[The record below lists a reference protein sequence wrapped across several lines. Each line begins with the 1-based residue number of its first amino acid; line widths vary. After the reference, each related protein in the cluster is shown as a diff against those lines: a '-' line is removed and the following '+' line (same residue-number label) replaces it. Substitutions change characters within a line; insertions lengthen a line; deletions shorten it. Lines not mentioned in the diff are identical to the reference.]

1 MLDKPMMSN
10 HNASSDT
17 LARPEIIHAEGLVD
31 YPQALAFME
40 QRVAGIIDGSQ
51 SECLWFLEHPPLY
64 TAGTTARPEDLIEAD
79 KHPVYESQRGGEYT
93 YHGPGQIVIYVLC
106 DIRRAKLGVRD
117 LVTAIETAIIDYL
130 SALDIQAVADPKA
143 PGVYVDGEKIAALG
157 LKISRGC
164 SYHGLSLNIDPDLE
178 HFGRINP
185 CGYAGLQVT
194 SLARL
199 LGDNCPGQA
208 QAAGQLV
215 KHLQSKLPLR

>member
-1 MLDKPMMSN
+1 MP
-10 HNASSDT
+10 SSLRRAACPWLFDRMHVRELGQVPYLTTVDAMKAFTKARGVDT
-17 LARPEIIHAEGLVD
+17 PDE
-31 YPQALAFME
+31 
-40 QRVAGIIDGSQ
+40 
-51 SECLWFLEHPPLY
+51 LWVLEHPPVF
-64 TAGTTARPEDLIEAD
+64 TQGIAGKAEHLLAPGDIEVIQTD
-79 KHPVYESQRGGEYT
+79 RGGQVT

-194 SLARL
+194 SSRVFWVTTVRGRL
-199 LGDNCPGQA
+199 RLQA
-208 QAAGQLV
+208 
-215 KHLQSKLPLR
+215 S

>member
-1 MLDKPMMSN
+1 M
-10 HNASSDT
+10 
-17 LARPEIIHAEGLVD
+17 
-31 YPQALAFME
+31 
-40 QRVAGIIDGSQ
+40 
-51 SECLWFLEHPPLY
+51 LEHPPVF
-64 TAGTTARPEDLIEAD
+64 TQGIAGKAEHLLAPGDIEVIQTD
-79 KHPVYESQRGGEYT
+79 RGGQVT

-130 SALDIQAVADPKA
+130 SALEIQAVADPKA

-164 SYHGLSLNIDPDLE
+164 GYHGLSLNSPDLE
-178 HFGRINP
+178 HFGHINH
-185 CGYAGLQVT
+185 GYAEAEVT

-208 QAAGQLV
+208 EAAGQLV
-215 KHLQSKLPLR
+215 QHLHQNSLCVEHS